1 MRGLITEQPHTSST
15 PFDLTTL
22 QERIQREIIG
32 ISALS
37 DFLAAFGKQTIGPG
51 TTKQRLAK
59 EEAPEVSSAQSKM
72 SMIRVRLDDEF
83 WVDMTP
89 EQVSGFLSRKEACK

>member
-1 MRGLITEQPHTSST
+1 MFRSSDDKSRTAST

-37 DFLAAFGKQTIGPG
+37 DFLVAFGKQSTGPG
-51 TTKQRLAK
+51 TAEQRLAQ
-59 EEAPEVSSAQSKM
+59 EQAPEVPSTQPKM
-72 SMIRVRLDDEF
+72 DMIRVRLDAEF

-89 EQVSGFLSRKEACK
+89 DQVSGFLSRKEACK